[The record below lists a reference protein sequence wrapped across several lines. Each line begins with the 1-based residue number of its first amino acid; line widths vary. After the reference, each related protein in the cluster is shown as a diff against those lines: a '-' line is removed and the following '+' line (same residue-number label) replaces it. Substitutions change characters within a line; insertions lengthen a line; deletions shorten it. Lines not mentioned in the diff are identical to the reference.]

1 MSSSRGISDFTSPSH
16 DLGNSVLSIPQPA
29 IRSTHLAPR
38 DASKFLSGMSNA
50 SRRSDVS
57 YMTCDS
63 STGLD
68 DFTRRPSEFS
78 ERWPPEKSLRTIL
91 SNGSHLSMS
100 ESHLPGPW
108 SPSDARSSAQKALV
122 SVLRWGRVV
131 SHESVMARAAEQ
143 TEEQV
148 RRRASRE
155 AQRTVR
161 EGSRLLLASTALYG
175 VGRLI
180 ELLLRGFNGGQECPW
195 LWRGGEAPLG
205 EARALASLAAEACTV
220 LAGCLLA
227 AKGLRRPS
235 LRAYHGVLL
244 ALGLYVVAFPLLP
257 TEPSCDDQWQYLQ
270 CAAGTDFWR
279 ADMYGCGPQGLTSS
293 VMVMAVVCMSPHIVP
308 ELGPMLLFVVLFV
321 TGYLVASFTYLYAT
335 ELGYY
340 TWVDILV
347 AIVLLT
353 AATVMAAHRKY
364 RMSVEQQYLDLLHH
378 QDSQATRKLL
388 DLLQDFLPD
397 HIIARMLREPS
408 AITAEQIPKASVLFL
423 VVSDFEGHMSRRT
436 PDQLLDF
443 LNTLFGKIDRICFDC
458 QVTKIETVGEEY
470 VAAVGVKPEDY
481 RLGVEKHRE
490 VLARL
495 IVAALVMSTSV
506 GTEEQADPGGP
517 LMGVQ
522 FRMGLHTGP
531 VVAGVIGQKLPR
543 FRLFGDTMNTAARMM
558 QKGVD
563 GELQFGEET
572 RACMPSW
579 ARHRF
584 RGKVEMKGKGQVD
597 AYILDRLGEDTRGE
611 AWEQIR
617 RYGLRKSR
625 RSSLGGVMPLYSLG
639 SDDTGQAGQV
649 TDCAGACRG
658 ARTWT
663 CAAWGAWSGRLRRCL
678 VNFARCSLSGG
689 DEGDVEWLQEFYYFR
704 IASHLGRRSDRLAV
718 VMVVLTA
725 AEALA
730 AELLQPLMG
739 DVFGVRQTW
748 VFLAL
753 RAALLVLIFRWRLVA
768 QNKDW
773 VLLAPRAAELW
784 RLAHACV
791 FLTLQLT
798 AYAVLVVPL
807 ADELGLDL
815 SASQARERLGRKL
828 LRIPLWQLMF
838 LLWYGVNVMDLQLR
852 LRPTTCFVA
861 FSLLAPLL
869 LSAAIPAVRSLASAV
884 QLTSMFIMGM
894 AAIQIADI
902 DEKQDR
908 YRFKAERQVKS
919 AQHRMDSILSQLV
932 PPLVA
937 DELSRRQSSW
947 STDLLHQSLE
957 CSHSYQKATIACS
970 DLVGFTALASTRTA
984 AEVVAMVT
992 DLFGRFD
999 WLSDF
1004 YRICKIETVGDA
1016 YIAGQ
1021 AARPLTSIYRPI
1033 SVVVFGVEIIE
1044 AVNSWSRE
1052 TGIPLECR
1060 VGVHTGECIG
1070 GVVGKEMKRYHLFG
1084 QLLSVLELLESTA
1097 PTGQVHLSRACQLAV
1112 EEQAS
1117 EEGLGGEVVVCSPR
1131 LEPVL
1136 NTSKGDPVMYQDI
1149 GGGPTFVVQRCT
1161 PELYDHEANFERVK
1175 LNMSSTH
1182 RSLHSART
1190 HTQLEA
1196 CTTCAAPS
1204 DRTMSI

>member
-1 MSSSRGISDFTSPSH
+1 M
-16 DLGNSVLSIPQPA
+16 
-29 IRSTHLAPR
+29 
-38 DASKFLSGMSNA
+38 
-50 SRRSDVS
+50 
-57 YMTCDS
+57 
-63 STGLD
+63 
-68 DFTRRPSEFS
+68 
-78 ERWPPEKSLRTIL
+78 RWS
-91 SNGSHLSMS
+91 
-100 ESHLPGPW
+100 
-108 SPSDARSSAQKALV
+108 
-122 SVLRWGRVV
+122 RVV
-131 SHESVMARAAEQ
+131 SHESVMARAADQ
-143 TEEQV
+143 GEELA
-148 RRRASRE
+148 RTRAGRQARE
-155 AQRTVR
+155 TVR
-161 EGSRLLLASTALYG
+161 KGSRLLLASTVIYG
-175 VGRLI
+175 VARLI
-180 ELLLRGFNGGQECPW
+180 ELSHRGFDGGQRCPW
-195 LWRGGEAPLG
+195 LWRGGEVPQSAAATLG
-205 EARALASLAAEACTV
+205 SLAAEALAV
-220 LAGCLLA
+220 LAGCLLTA
-227 AKGLRRPS
+227 AVLGRRS
-235 LRAYHGVLL
+235 LRAHYGVLL
-244 ALGLYVVAFPLLP
+244 ALGLYVAVFPLLP

-704 IASHLGRRSDRLAV
+704 EPSGPALGQARRRDGRAHRGGGSRGGAAAASHGGRVRREADQAV
-718 VMVVLTA
+718 PGYA
-725 AEALA
+725 
-730 AELLQPLMG
+730 
-739 DVFGVRQTW
+739 R
-748 VFLAL
+748 
-753 RAALLVLIFRWRLVA
+753 RAARADVSVA
-768 QNKDW
+768 RR
-773 VLLAPRAAELW
+773 RAA
-784 RLAHACV
+784 
-791 FLTLQLT
+791 Q
-798 AYAVLVVPL
+798 
-807 ADELGLDL
+807 GLDHPGAE
-815 SASQARERLGRKL
+815 SGGAMASGA
-828 LRIPLWQLMF
+828 
-838 LLWYGVNVMDLQLR
+838 R
-852 LRPTTCFVA
+852 LRPA
-861 FSLLAPLL
+861 G
-869 LSAAIPAVRSLASAV
+869 PAVHRLRSARGA
-884 QLTSMFIMGM
+884 
-894 AAIQIADI
+894 
-902 DEKQDR
+902 
-908 YRFKAERQVKS
+908 
-919 AQHRMDSILSQLV
+919 
-932 PPLVA
+932 
-937 DELSRRQSSW
+937 RR
-947 STDLLHQSLE
+947 
-957 CSHSYQKATIACS
+957 
-970 DLVGFTALASTRTA
+970 R
-984 AEVVAMVT
+984 
-992 DLFGRFD
+992 
-999 WLSDF
+999 
-1004 YRICKIETVGDA
+1004 
-1016 YIAGQ
+1016 
-1021 AARPLTSIYRPI
+1021 
-1033 SVVVFGVEIIE
+1033 
-1044 AVNSWSRE
+1044 
-1052 TGIPLECR
+1052 
-1060 VGVHTGECIG
+1060 
-1070 GVVGKEMKRYHLFG
+1070 
-1084 QLLSVLELLESTA
+1084 
-1097 PTGQVHLSRACQLAV
+1097 
-1112 EEQAS
+1112 
-1117 EEGLGGEVVVCSPR
+1117 R
-1131 LEPVL
+1131 LQP
-1136 NTSKGDPVMYQDI
+1136 G
-1149 GGGPTFVVQRCT
+1149 
-1161 PELYDHEANFERVK
+1161 FERPGG
-1175 LNMSSTH
+1175 
-1182 RSLHSART
+1182 
-1190 HTQLEA
+1190 QG
-1196 CTTCAAPS
+1196 
-1204 DRTMSI
+1204 

>member
-257 TEPSCDDQWQYLQ
+257 TEPSCDDQWLFLQ
-270 CAAGTDFWR
+270 CARGNRWWR
-279 ADMYGCGPQGLTSS
+279 ADMQGCGPQGLSSS
-293 VMVMAVVCMSPHIVP
+293 VMGITVICMSPHIVP
-308 ELGPMLLFVVLFV
+308 ELKAMLLFVALFV
-321 TGYLVASFTYLYAT
+321 AGYLTASAIYLYAT

-340 TWVDILV
+340 SWVDILV
-347 AIVLLT
+347 AIILLG
-353 AATVMAAHRKY
+353 AATVIAAYRKYKMEVQRQYMDLLYHRKA
-364 RMSVEQQYLDLLHH
+364 H
-378 QDSQATRKLL
+378 TTKKLL

-397 HIIARMLREPS
+397 HIIVRMLKEPS
-408 AITAEQIPKASVLFL
+408 ATTAEQIPKASVLFL
-423 VVSDFEGHMSRRT
+423 LISGFEGHMNQRT

-443 LNTLFGKIDRICFDC
+443 LNIIFGKIDRICFDC

-481 RLGVEKHRE
+481 ANGVDKHEE
-490 VLARL
+490 VLNRL
-495 IVAALVMSTSV
+495 IVAALGIFEV
-506 GTEEQADPGGP
+506 QKGGLDEP
-517 LMGVQ
+517 LTNVK

-579 ARHRF
+579 VRCRS
-584 RGKVEMKGKGQVD
+584 RGKIEMKGKGQVD
-597 AYILDRLGEDTRGE
+597 AYLLDWSSQDTEGIV
-611 AWEQIR
+611 WEEIR
-617 RYGLRKSR
+617 SYGLRKSR
-625 RSSLGGVMPLYSLG
+625 RSSLDSIISVSNDG
-639 SDDTGQAGQV
+639 SDDQDTVIGYPSTYTLTSSDSRLTRV
-649 TDCAGACRG
+649 LSSSVRG
-658 ARTWT
+658 
-663 CAAWGAWSGRLRRCL
+663 GLLR
-678 VNFARCSLSGG
+678 G
-689 DEGDVEWLQEFYYFR
+689 DEGDIDWLREFYHFR
-704 IASHLGRRSDRLAV
+704 FARHLGRRSDRLAV
-718 VMVVLTA
+718 VVLALTA

-730 AELLQPLMG
+730 AELLQRDMG
-739 DVFGVRQTW
+739 DVLGVRRVW
-748 VFLAL
+748 MFLAL
-753 RAALLVLIFRWRLVA
+753 RAVLLALIFRWRAVA

-773 VLLAPRAAELW
+773 ILASPNTAALW
-784 RLAHACV
+784 RLAHACAL
-791 FLTLQLT
+791 LTLQFA
-798 AYAVLVVPL
+798 AYALLVVPL
-807 ADELGLDL
+807 VDELSLDL
-815 SASQARERLGRKL
+815 SASHARDKL
-828 LRIPLWQLMF
+828 RREPLRIPLWQLMF
-838 LLWYGVNVMDLQLR
+838 LLWYGTSVMDLQLR
-852 LRPTTCFVA
+852 QGPTVCFVA
-861 FSLLAPLL
+861 FSLGVPLVLA
-869 LSAAIPAVRSLASAV
+869 AAFPAARNLASAV
-884 QLTSMFIMGM
+884 QLVSMLIMGLVG
-894 AAIQIADI
+894 IHIAGV
-902 DEKQDR
+902 DEAQDR
-908 YRFKAERQVKS
+908 ERYKAESQVKV
-919 AQHRMDSILSQLV
+919 AQQRMDSILSQLM

-937 DELSRRQSSW
+937 IDLSRRPSST
-947 STDLLHQSLE
+947 SANILHQRVG
-957 CSHSYQKATIACS
+957 CSHYYRQATIACS
-970 DLVGFTALASTRTA
+970 DLVGFTALASARSAT
-984 AEVVAMVT
+984 EVVELIS

-999 WLSDF
+999 RLSDI

-1021 AARPLTSIYRPI
+1021 AAQPLTLVYRPI
-1033 SVVVFGVEIIE
+1033 SVVIFAVEIVE
-1044 AVNSWSRE
+1044 AVRSWSSERD
-1052 TGIPLECR
+1052 IPLDCR
-1060 VGVHTGECIG
+1060 VGVHTGECVG
-1070 GVVGKEMKRYHLFG
+1070 GVVGVEMKRYHLFG
-1084 QLLSVLELLESTA
+1084 HLLSTLELLESTA
-1097 PTGQVHLSRACQLAV
+1097 PTGQVHLSSTCQRAL

-1117 EEGLGGEVVVCSPR
+1117 VEGLCDEVVACSSR
-1131 LEPVL
+1131 MEPVL
-1136 NTSKGDPVMYQDI
+1136 RTSKGEEVPYKDV
-1149 GGGPTFVVQRCT
+1149 GGAPTFVVQRCS
-1161 PELYDHEANFERVK
+1161 PELYDPQAGAAADA
-1175 LNMSSTH
+1175 SASTGTAF
-1182 RSLHSART
+1182 SLHSPGART
-1190 HTQLEA
+1190 PLGA
-1196 CTTCAAPS
+1196 SRGLRSVPGGLPMA
-1204 DRTMSI
+1204 I